1 VIQCTKKALFTST
14 LPTLTGIN
22 ILVTSVLSNFISDGC
37 MNEDDFTSAAN
48 REITAHVETLHQ
60 YSLSCPETRIAIAPP
75 LSRTS
80 PEWFPAYLPGFCSFL
95 YHEVT
100 RMSNP
105 NLRFMAPFPSPP
117 SYFESDGIHLDQDA
131 GNSFIYYLVTGCD
144 QLFPPEMDTDSQIL
158 FKLVVLIFE
167 WYHHRSPLC
176 PNRWSSFGPMW
187 TVGGYRTTSSS
198 PGFSECS
205 EILEISEI
213 FRTSEIRKYS
223 FRLENRPESS
233 AKSSECRALIKN

>member
-117 SYFESDGIHLDQDA
+117 SYFESDGIHLNQDA

-144 QLFPPEMDTDSQIL
+144 QLFPPEMDTDTQAGCLDLRMVSSSIATL
-158 FKLVVLIFE
+158 SKSVVELRSDVDRRRLQDNLIFARIKE
-167 WYHHRSPLC
+167 DRDHDL
-176 PNRWSSFGPMW
+176 NRAFINNVLVSKL
-187 TVGGYRTTSSS
+187 R
-198 PGFSECS
+198 
-205 EILEISEI
+205 II
-213 FRTSEIRKYS
+213 F
-223 FRLENRPESS
+223 F
-233 AKSSECRALIKN
+233 